1 MSDQQSGYGGLNRFD
16 QVDAT
21 GEADTFLAF
30 LDRVDAIPETMSR
43 RRRSFDR
50 LALRPGMV
58 VADIGCGTGTAARE
72 LAALVDPGGRAHGF
86 DISEQFIAV
95 ARTRAAAANRQV
107 DFEIAAASALPLPD
121 ASLDAYR
128 AERVYMHLKQPEAAL
143 AEAFRVLR
151 PGGRILIMDQDWDS
165 LLFDGDLAATRA
177 VTRAF
182 ADSMINGTIARRMRP
197 LLRQAGFDDIAIAPE
212 TTAVLDGSAVGWMA
226 DTVGKAALAAGLD
239 PAMVNA
245 WMDDQRR
252 RIAED
257 RFLYSR
263 HGRAP
268 PLSRAGSPLL
278 GGFDFDRGGDG
289 GCGGGSRRRLQRLQ
303 QAGADGLEAG
313 VGGDLQAVEV
323 LHVEHV
329 DGALA
334 EGGDLRA
341 RDLQLQLGERA
352 GQAVEQAGAVA
363 AVDLD
368 DRVGGATRCC
378 R

>member
-1 MSDQQSGYGGLNRFD
+1 MSDQQSGYSGINRFD

-21 GEADTFLAF
+21 GEADKFLAF
-30 LDRVDAIPETMSR
+30 LDRVDAIPETMNR

-72 LAALVDPGGRAHGF
+72 LAAMVDPGGRAHGF
-86 DISEQFIAV
+86 DISEQLIAV
-95 ARTRAAAANRQV
+95 ARTRAVAANRQV
-107 DFEIAAASALPLPD
+107 DFQIADALALPLPN

-128 AERVYMHLKQPEAAL
+128 AERVYMHLKRPEAAL

-212 TTAVLDGSAVGWMA
+212 TTARPDGSVVGWMA

-257 RFLYSR
+257 RFLYVQTYLVTI
-263 HGRAP
+263 A
-268 PLSRAGSPLL
+268 
-278 GGFDFDRGGDG
+278 
-289 GCGGGSRRRLQRLQ
+289 RRR
-303 QAGADGLEAG
+303 
-313 VGGDLQAVEV
+313 
-323 LHVEHV
+323 
-329 DGALA
+329 
-334 EGGDLRA
+334 
-341 RDLQLQLGERA
+341 
-352 GQAVEQAGAVA
+352 
-363 AVDLD
+363 
-368 DRVGGATRCC
+368 
-378 R
+378 